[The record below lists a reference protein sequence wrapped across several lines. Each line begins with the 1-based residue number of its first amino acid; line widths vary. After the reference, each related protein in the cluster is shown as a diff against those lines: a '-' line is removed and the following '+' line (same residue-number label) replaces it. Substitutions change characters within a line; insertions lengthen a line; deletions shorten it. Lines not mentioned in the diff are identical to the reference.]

1 MDAFS
6 TSLTTTVFS
15 QRSMWWFEAS
25 ARPATSKGQILHL
38 LQSIDS
44 QSLTY
49 LHRDLR
55 SSFVA
60 HAVKGVDAWLA
71 VVEVGWWDPFGV
83 AVGAFSG
90 GPAAGFDQW
99 MVGSAGQGELV
110 DVGAMGG
117 CPVVDVVDFAPV
129 AAHVTARARAASV
142 LGMHV
147 PVVHPRSVAR
157 SGGSNPAWL
166 TREDTPG
173 TRWRAVRAGAEGHT
187 CGGA

>member
-1 MDAFS
+1 
-6 TSLTTTVFS
+6 
-15 QRSMWWFEAS
+15 MWWFEAS

-90 GPAAGFDQW
+90 GPAAGLHQW
-99 MVGSAGQGELV
+99 VVGSAGQGQRV
-110 DVGAMGG
+110 DVGAVGG
-117 CPVVDVVDFAPV
+117 GPVFDVVDFAPV
-129 AAHVTARARAASV
+129 AAHIAAGARAATILAVEVKVGCWSEP
-142 LGMHV
+142 G
-147 PVVHPRSVAR
+147 RSPTFQA
-157 SGGSNPAWL
+157 
-166 TREDTPG
+166 
-173 TRWRAVRAGAEGHT
+173 RAGIAPKDTHSRAAPLPG
-187 CGGA
+187 CRGQIG